1 MDLSTS
7 VLLGLVALM
16 AINQFVMRVQSLFE
30 RDLVFFSVQIINTT
44 VGSAVLI
51 NGLPG
56 FGHIP
61 AISWMVGLLFVLHVA
76 TNLNARA
83 KRARHSRK
91 DEMAEIQAESK
102 RLKASR
108 APDEDY

>member
-16 AINQFVMRVQSLFE
+16 AINQFMMRVDSLFE
-30 RDLVFFSVQIINTT
+30 RDWVFFSVQILNTT

-51 NGLPG
+51 KGLPG
-56 FGHIP
+56 FAHIP
-61 AISWMVGLLFVLHVA
+61 EISWMVGLLFVLHVA

-83 KRARHSRK
+83 KRARHSREG
-91 DEMAEIQAESK
+91 EMAEIQAEAE

-108 APDEDY
+108 AAEEDY